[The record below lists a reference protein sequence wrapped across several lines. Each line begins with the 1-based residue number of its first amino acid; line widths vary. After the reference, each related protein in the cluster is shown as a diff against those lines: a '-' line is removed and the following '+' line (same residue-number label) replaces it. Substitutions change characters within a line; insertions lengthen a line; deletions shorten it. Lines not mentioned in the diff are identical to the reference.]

1 MKPII
6 SWLKNSA
13 YIKPL
18 SLGCTQCAKGSKMV
32 LLITGKCTC
41 ACFYCPLSKKKYGK
55 DVIYADEWQLKNE
68 KDTHILI
75 EEAHAIDAEGA
86 GITGGDPLLVWQ
98 RTREYITIL
107 KKEFGS
113 SFHIHLYTSGLV
125 HPNHIS
131 DLIKAGLDEI
141 RFHPPPS
148 TWNTLSSSPIVQT
161 IYQSVKSTIDVA
173 LEIPV
178 LPNHEKDIIALIQ
191 WADTHNI
198 QYINLNELEFSERNA
213 SALIQ
218 RDYHGKNDLSAAVH
232 GSQETAINILQNL
245 APLDLNIGIHY
256 CSVSFKDGIQLRNRI
271 KRRAHITKKPFQEIT
286 RDGTFIF
293 GIITPPKYKLDTVFK
308 ELQDQHKIPPELI
321 EINILKNRI
330 ELAEWILVDIAAQ
343 LLQKGYLCYLVE
355 EYPTTDRLEV
365 ERIPLPL
372 D

>member
-1 MKPII
+1 MNASSNNLANGGIPDTIPVIPTMDIVVFPHMLVPLLVLDERII
-6 SWLKNSA
+6 NGINQALE
-13 YIKPL
+13 
-18 SLGCTQCAKGSKMV
+18 GSKMV

-178 LPNHEKDIIALIQ
+178 LPNHE
-191 WADTHNI
+191 
-198 QYINLNELEFSERNA
+198 
-213 SALIQ
+213 
-218 RDYHGKNDLSAAVH
+218 
-232 GSQETAINILQNL
+232 
-245 APLDLNIGIHY
+245 
-256 CSVSFKDGIQLRNRI
+256 
-271 KRRAHITKKPFQEIT
+271 
-286 RDGTFIF
+286 
-293 GIITPPKYKLDTVFK
+293 
-308 ELQDQHKIPPELI
+308 
-321 EINILKNRI
+321 
-330 ELAEWILVDIAAQ
+330 
-343 LLQKGYLCYLVE
+343 
-355 EYPTTDRLEV
+355 
-365 ERIPLPL
+365 
-372 D
+372 